1 MTLGTFGT
9 KLTGCKLVA
18 FGVKHNA
25 EGQALFLTLS
35 KTSNRKAKIM
45 AELRLDPV
53 AHRWVVTGKRRVMAD
68 FNDAEAVCPFCPG
81 NEHFT
86 PPSIEE
92 LRDAKGTWTA
102 RVFHDRAPIFLVE
115 GGEDRRAVGMFDRM
129 NPVGAH
135 EIVVETPQHGV
146 TLAHLP
152 VDQISKCIA
161 LYRDRILDLKRDIR
175 LRYVSVFKDQG
186 PKARNEHGH
195 SHSQVLASPVLPQF
209 LEIEFRWSKLHFE
222 RRERCLFCDCIQQ
235 EMDEG
240 KRVVDQNADFIAVCP
255 FASRSPYELWV
266 LPIQHSSS
274 FEKDLTETARVISL
288 ASFLKPCLQRIEN
301 ISAILHFVI
310 HTEPNLEAHKPT
322 REWWST
328 VPDDFHWHIELHPD
342 VEGERRYLGSEGFYF
357 NPIPAEEAALVL
369 RALEPEAEAAPPAP

>member
-1 MTLGTFGT
+1 
-9 KLTGCKLVA
+9 
-18 FGVKHNA
+18 
-25 EGQALFLTLS
+25 
-35 KTSNRKAKIM
+35 M

-53 AHRWVVTGKRRVMAD
+53 AHRWVVTGRRRVTTD
-68 FNDAEAVCPFCPG
+68 FDDAEAVCSFCPG

-86 PPSIEE
+86 PRSIQE
-92 LRDAKGTWTA
+92 LRDADGAWSA

-115 GGEDRRAVGMFDRM
+115 GKEDRRAVGMFDRM

-135 EIVVETPQHGV
+135 EIVVETPRHGV
-146 TLAHLP
+146 TLAQLP
-152 VDQISKCIA
+152 PDQISKCIA

-186 PKARNEHGH
+186 LAARNEHGH

-209 LEIEFRWSKLHFE
+209 LEIEFRWSKLHFL

-235 EMDEG
+235 EIEEG

-255 FASRSPYELWV
+255 FASHSPYELWV

-274 FEKDLTETARVISL
+274 FEKDLAEPDRVRSL
-288 ASFLKPCLQRIEN
+288 ASFLKPCLQRIEK
-301 ISAILHFVI
+301 ISVILHFVI

-322 REWWST
+322 KDWWST
-328 VPDDFHWHIELHPD
+328 MPDDFHWHIELHPD
-342 VEGERRYLGSEGFYF
+342 VEGERVYLASEGFYF
-357 NPIPAEEAALVL
+357 NPISAEEAALVL
-369 RALEPEAEAAPPAP
+369 RALEPESEAAPPDL